1 MSLEELLSHCTLERV
16 SPAMLETCEAF
27 SCGDKDLDD
36 FFRNDYRLYADKLLG
51 KTYAFRL
58 IENPTIIVAIF
69 TLSNDAIRIKQLLPE
84 DKEQIEYVTENGEKN
99 LRRFPGVLIGR
110 LGTNLVVSRKGYG
123 TAIMDFIKAWFRSDE
138 NKTGCR
144 FIIVDAHNNPA
155 TLHYYE
161 KNGFRYLYAEE
172 INEAK
177 SMGLNTKRPDTLPL
191 KTRLMYFDL
200 IEIENS

>member
-1 MSLEELLSHCTLERV
+1 MSLEELLSQCTFERV
-16 SPAMLETCEAF
+16 SPSMLEQCEPF
-27 SCGDKDLDD
+27 SCGHEDLDD
-36 FFRNDYRLYADKLLG
+36 FFRNDYKLYADKLLG
-51 KTYAFRL
+51 KTYAFRC
-58 IENPTIIVAIF
+58 IDNTSKIVSIF
-69 TLSNDAIRIKQLLPE
+69 TLSNDAIRIKQLLPI

-110 LGTNLVVSRKGYG
+110 LGTNQTVAGKGYG
-123 TAIMDFIKAWFRSDE
+123 TAVMDFIKAWFRSDE

-161 KNGFRYLYAEE
+161 KNGFRYLYSEE

-177 SMGLNTKRPDTLPL
+177 SMGLNIKRPNTLPL
-191 KTRLMYFDL
+191 NTRLMYFDL
-200 IEIENS
+200 IEMDY